1 MAKTSIYLPDDLAE
15 QVRAHA
21 QTAADR
27 LSGSSAVSHEAEG
40 AMDLNMS
47 RRGADWARQDAS
59 AEELEYL
66 ATYDGDP
73 GEFQTPASLID
84 FERQVAT
91 SDQPL
96 GGATP
101 DGSPEDQHV
110 PVRPGDP
117 HWPSF
122 HAGAR
127 EIWESAQ
134 PS

>member
-1 MAKTSIYLPDDLAE
+1 MVNDEPAE
-15 QVRAHA
+15 A
-21 QTAADR
+21 T
-27 LSGSSAVSHEAEG
+27 
-40 AMDLNMS
+40 DLNMS
-47 RRGADWARQDAS
+47 RRGAEWARKDAN
-59 AEELEYL
+59 ANELEYL

-84 FERQVAT
+84 FERQVAA

-101 DGSPEDQHV
+101 DSSPEDQHV
-110 PVRPGDP
+110 PVKPGDP
-117 HWPSF
+117 RWPSF
-122 HAGAR
+122 QVGAR